1 MCSDF
6 TTSDHECSASLVI
19 MNVLLLKLCLA
30 VLEQIVLWVINW
42 KTLEVAVSSHLNLCQ
57 TT

>member
-1 MCSDF
+1 MSSFIISRSLISNVFRFCKP
-6 TTSDHECSASLVI
+6 SDHECSTNLLI

-42 KTLEVAVSSHLNLCQ
+42 KTS
-57 TT
+57 